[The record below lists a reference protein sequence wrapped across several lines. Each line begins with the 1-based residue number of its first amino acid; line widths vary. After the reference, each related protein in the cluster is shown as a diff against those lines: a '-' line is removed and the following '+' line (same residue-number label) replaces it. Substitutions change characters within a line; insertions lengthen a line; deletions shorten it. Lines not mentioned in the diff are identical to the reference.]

1 MQTHKPRITLKDI
14 ARHVGV
20 HASTVS
26 RVLNPK
32 TREMVTKRIAD
43 QVIRTSEQLGY
54 RPNTFAQSLRTNR
67 SYTVGVMV
75 PDLTNPA
82 FAPIIKGIDNVLE
95 QSGYGVIVA
104 NTDNVLEKERRS
116 VEKFHERQVDGLIIA
131 TARRLDN
138 VVETCLEEG
147 TPFVLAVRSTIKKD
161 VNSVVSDEIAGGQMI
176 VSHLAQLGHKKIA
189 YVAGPQFL
197 STGFERY
204 QGYLQGLKNEGLKV
218 DKDLVAIGDAFTEEE
233 GRRAASMIRA
243 NRKPFT
249 AIVAG
254 NDLMA
259 LGCYDELI
267 AKGLRCPDDL
277 SVVGY
282 DDMPFTRHFNPPLTT
297 VHTPLL
303 DVGMQAAY
311 ILLEKIWKPEKP
323 THALKLQPHLIVRG
337 STGIPSSYFETG
349 TKVTNQK

>member
-14 ARHVGV
+14 ARNVGV
-20 HASTVS
+20 HPSTVS
-26 RVLNPK
+26 RVLNPD
-32 TREMVTKRIAD
+32 TRQMVTKRIAD
-43 QVIRTSEQLGY
+43 RVIHASEQLGY

-82 FAPIIKGIDNVLE
+82 FGPIIKGIDNVLE
-95 QSGYGVIVA
+95 QSGYSVIVA
-104 NTDNVLEKERRS
+104 NTDNVLEKEKRS
-116 VEKFHERQVDGLIIA
+116 VDKFHERQVDGLIIA
-131 TARRLDN
+131 TARRLDD
-138 VVETCLEEG
+138 VVITCLEEG
-147 TPFVLAVRSTIKKD
+147 TPFVLVVRSTIEKG
-161 VNSVVSDEIAGGQMI
+161 VNSVVSDEIVGGQMI

-204 QGYLQGLKNEGLKV
+204 QGYLQGLKNAGLEL
-218 DKDLVAIGDAFTEEE
+218 DEDLVAIGDAFTEAE
-233 GRRAASMIRA
+233 GRQAASTINA
-243 NRKPFT
+243 NKKPFT
-249 AIVAG
+249 AIVAA

-267 AKGLRCPDDL
+267 TKGLKCPDDV

-303 DVGMQAAY
+303 DVGMQAAR
-311 ILLEKIWKPEKP
+311 ILLERIWKPEQP
-323 THALKLQPHLIVRG
+323 AHALKLQPHLIVRA
-337 STGIPSSYFETG
+337 STGIPSSFSETG
-349 TKVTNQK
+349 TKATN

>member
-1 MQTHKPRITLKDI
+1 
-14 ARHVGV
+14 
-20 HASTVS
+20 
-26 RVLNPK
+26 
-32 TREMVTKRIAD
+32 MVTKRIAD
-43 QVIRTSEQLGY
+43 QVIYTSELLGY

-95 QSGYGVIVA
+95 ESGYSVIVA
-104 NTDNVLEKERRS
+104 NTDNMLEKEKRS

-138 VVETCLEEG
+138 VVATCLEEG
-147 TPFVLAVRSTIKKD
+147 TPFVLAVRSNLEKG
-161 VNSVVSDEIAGGQMI
+161 VASVVSDEIIGGQMI

-197 STGFERY
+197 STGYERY
-204 QGYLQGLKNEGLKV
+204 QGYLQGLKMASLELEE
-218 DKDLVAIGDAFTEEE
+218 DLIAVGNAFTEDE
-233 GRRAASMIRA
+233 GRRAANSINA
-243 NRKPFT
+243 KRKPFT
-249 AIVAG
+249 AIVAA

-259 LGCYDELI
+259 LGCYDALI
-267 AKGLRCPDDL
+267 AKGLKCPNDV

-282 DDMPFTRHFNPPLTT
+282 DDMPFSRRFNPPLTT

-303 DVGMQAAY
+303 DVGIQAAR
-311 ILLEKIWKPEKP
+311 ILLERILKPGQP
-323 THALKLQPHLIVRG
+323 TQVLKLQPHLVVRS
-337 STGIPSSYFETG
+337 STSIPCS
-349 TKVTNQK
+349 